1 MSMNKNTQLK
11 IIGWSVIV
19 AVAVFYTGFYYGG
32 KSKMQNLSAQNI
44 ANRDV
49 VASTT
54 ADFAPF
60 WEAWEILNDK
70 FVTTHS
76 KKYVTDQDKVW
87 GAVQGLAASYGDPYT
102 VFFPPEE
109 SKMFSEEI
117 KGNFDGVG
125 MEVGMREGVL
135 TVVAPIKD
143 NPAYKAGIKSGDQI
157 IKINGTSTVGL
168 SIDEAIKM
176 IRGPKGTT
184 VTVTMLRKGVK
195 EPIDFVLTRAVINI
209 PTIDTEVLP
218 NGVFIIRLYNFSQNS
233 AELFRGALREFVT
246 SGSDKL
252 ILDLRDNPGGY
263 LGAAVDMSSWFLP
276 VGKVLV
282 TEDFGNDSAT
292 PKLEYKSRGY
302 DIFNKF
308 FNKGL
313 KFVIL
318 VNGGSASASEI
329 LAGAL
334 QQYGVAK
341 LVGEQTFG
349 KGSVQELVQLT
360 PETSIKVTVA
370 RWLTPNGTWI
380 SEKGL
385 TPDVVVPFV
394 ADKVDPKKDVQ
405 MDRAI
410 AEVLK

>member
-1 MSMNKNTQLK
+1 M
-11 IIGWSVIV
+11 
-19 AVAVFYTGFYYGG
+19 
-32 KSKMQNLSAQNI
+32 
-44 ANRDV
+44 
-49 VASTT
+49 
-54 ADFAPF
+54 
-60 WEAWEILNDK
+60 NDK
-70 FVTTHS
+70 FVATHS
-76 KKYVTDQDKVW
+76 KKDVTDQDKVW
-87 GAVQGLAASYGDPYT
+87 GAVQGLASAYGDPYT

-125 MEVGMREGVL
+125 MEVGVRDGVL

-157 IKINGTSTVGL
+157 IKINGTSTVAM

-176 IRGPKGTT
+176 IRGPKGTN

-209 PTIDTEVLP
+209 PTLDTEVLP
-218 NGVFIIRLYNFSQNS
+218 NGVFVIRLYNFSQNS

-246 SGSDKL
+246 SGSNKL

-263 LGAAVDMSSWFLP
+263 LGSAVDMASWFLP
-276 VGKVLV
+276 GKVLV
-282 TEDFGNDSAT
+282 TEDFGKDSAT

-308 FNKGL
+308 FNKEL
-313 KFVIL
+313 KFAIL